1 MERVGAFISRLQQQY
16 EQQAGHD
23 SLLLTARML
32 LAELQRENSADNKN
46 SKVAIVMPHSQAI
59 TINTLPAP
67 DAQPIPAEQPTPDHA
82 PEMPQPPDTL
92 PEPEVPAEIPLEEPQ
107 EVPQPEPEE
116 IPQVAEPS
124 RASINT
130 YGLRPANP
138 AFFMPDEVP
147 TLSQQPKKSNKDLH
161 ELNGSADG
169 EETSL
174 NDKLKLNGSNELMN
188 RLQEEPIRD
197 LKKAI
202 GINDRY
208 LFINELFRGDET
220 MYERSIKTINGFSI
234 YPEAAYWI
242 QREMKFK
249 LGWDDNNATVK
260 HFNQLVKRRF
270 S

>member
-1 MERVGAFISRLQQQY
+1 MERVGAFIGRLQQQY

-23 SLLLTARML
+23 ALLLTAQML
-32 LAELQRENSADNKN
+32 LAELQAAQSADNKN
-46 SKVAIVMPHSQAI
+46 SKVAVIMPHAQVAAI
-59 TINTLPAP
+59 NAMPAP
-67 DAQPIPAEQPTPDHA
+67 DTQPIPAEQPAPDQTPEI
-82 PEMPQPPDTL
+82 PTQPDIV
-92 PEPEVPAEIPLEEPQ
+92 PEPEVPAEIPLEAPQ
-107 EVPQPEPEE
+107 EVPQPQPEE
-116 IPQVAEPS
+116 IPQTIEPYPV
-124 RASINT
+124 SINT

-138 AFFMPDEVP
+138 AFFMPEEVP
-147 TLSQQPKKSNKDLH
+147 TLSQQPKKSNKELY

-174 NDKLKLNGSNELMN
+174 NDKLKQNGSNELMN
-188 RLQEEPIRD
+188 KLQEEPIRD

-202 GINDRY
+202 GINDRF
-208 LFINELFRGDET
+208 LFISELFRGDET
-220 MYERSIKTINGFSI
+220 MYERSIKTINSFNI